1 MRGELAQVVV
11 TYRDRIARFGFNIIK
26 QGIELSGAQL
36 LVHNQSE
43 LSPDEE
49 LASDL
54 ISIITV
60 YGAKIHGSRSY
71 KLVQS
76 KVVSKDKNDGKGSS
90 KETNEVTD

>member
-26 QGIELSGAQL
+26 QVIELSGAQL

-54 ISIITV
+54 VSIITV
-60 YGAKIHGSRSY
+60 YGAKIHGSRRY
-71 KLVQS
+71 KLVQN
-76 KVVSKDKNDGKGSS
+76 KVVPKDKDDRKGSS
-90 KETNEVTD
+90 EETNTVTN